1 MVLVYFVLLF
11 CFRDELSKPA
21 SKLYTHNTSAI
32 LESAVRATNAQFENE
47 DILSRLD
54 TRILP
59 TSDKDLGWDVF
70 CLDYKAHGPIGT
82 VLTEDVMNGYNKLFN
97 SLWRTKRIEIIL
109 STLWK
114 NQTVLFKYLR
124 LIPGIFNRKKL
135 FYSSFVNNK
144 KVV

>member
-1 MVLVYFVLLF
+1 MSF
-11 CFRDELSKPA
+11 CVDFRDELSKPA

-124 LIPGIFNRKKL
+124 LIPGIARSKKTR
-135 FYSSFVNNK
+135 FYNSFVNNK
-144 KVV
+144 KVI